1 MLLKTATDVIRGIK
15 KPAFL
20 IIYAV
25 FYRGKEFEVKM

>member
-1 MLLKTATDVIRGIK
+1 MLLKTATDVIGGIK

-25 FYRGKEFEVKM
+25 FCCGKEFEAKM